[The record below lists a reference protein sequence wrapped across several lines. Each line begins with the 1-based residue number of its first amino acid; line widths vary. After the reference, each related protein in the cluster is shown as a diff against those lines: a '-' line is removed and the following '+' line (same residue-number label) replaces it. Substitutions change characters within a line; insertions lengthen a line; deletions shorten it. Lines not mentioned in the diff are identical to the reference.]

1 MNQKFLLNTAQKVSV
16 LGVILVRI
24 FRYGLFLRIQSE
36 CGRMRTSIT
45 PNTGTFHVV
54 EYIFHGNE
62 KPIQWARQKEHQMVS
77 MGMRKKRKTGK
88 KHPKIKLQRL
98 RKIQI
103 LTFGLL
109 LHQINSFQEVVKLE
123 KNFPKKYVVT
133 GKTPLF
139 VIGSSYSRHCISLN
153 TGF

>member
-1 MNQKFLLNTAQKVSV
+1 MGKENIRWCRWECKKKV
-16 LGVILVRI
+16 
-24 FRYGLFLRIQSE
+24 LRIL
-36 CGRMRTSIT
+36 
-45 PNTGTFHVV
+45 
-54 EYIFHGNE
+54 
-62 KPIQWARQKEHQMVS
+62 
-77 MGMRKKRKTGK
+77 TGK

-103 LTFGLL
+103 LTFGSLV
-109 LHQINSFQEVVKLE
+109 HQINSFQEVVKLE
-123 KNFPKKYVVT
+123 KIFPKKYVVT